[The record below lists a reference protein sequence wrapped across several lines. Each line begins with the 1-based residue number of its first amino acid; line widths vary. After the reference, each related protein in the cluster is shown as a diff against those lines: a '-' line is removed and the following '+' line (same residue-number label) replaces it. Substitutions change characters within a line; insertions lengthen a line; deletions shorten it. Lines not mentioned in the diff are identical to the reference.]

1 MTWLCVSRDH
11 YRSAC
16 GRYEFWRAWVGR
28 WVAIDAERGRI
39 RRFESEAAA
48 KQWCCLL
55 YTSDA
60 ADE

>member
-16 GRYEFWRAWVGR
+16 GRYDVWRAWVGR

-39 RRFESEAAA
+39 RRFETEAAA
-48 KQWCCLL
+48 KQWC
-55 YTSDA
+55 
-60 ADE
+60 EQQQGG